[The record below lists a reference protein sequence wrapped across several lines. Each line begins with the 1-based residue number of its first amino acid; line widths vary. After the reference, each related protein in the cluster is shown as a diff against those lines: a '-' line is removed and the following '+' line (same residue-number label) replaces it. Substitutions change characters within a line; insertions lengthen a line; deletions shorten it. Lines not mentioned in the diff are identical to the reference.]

1 MYQFSWRVPT
11 VPLAF
16 DVDVTICKPFYLW
29 KKQSK
34 ESGPDRLVLGSE
46 LQTDFYLWNGLN
58 LITGTVIQAMFPGWA
73 GDRPAVLLAL
83 RAHLG
88 MLAHSCAHNPPPN
101 THLPTYEKML
111 SAQLSRENPRV
122 GTYFV
127 RAQERKNGGDFG
139 ADRDVASADLIWTS
153 CSPTM
158 SYCWRG
164 IYRRAVSCDPSTS
177 KTHAAAASRTVGHA
191 PAPPHP
197 STANFSSPIPEK
209 SSLIT
214 LSKLGAS
221 PTIVSILRLYLFIL
235 H

>member
-73 GDRPAVLLAL
+73 GDKPAVLLAL
-83 RAHLG
+83 RAHMG
-88 MLAHSCAHNPPPN
+88 MRAHSCAHNPPP
-101 THLPTYEKML
+101 THTYSL
-111 SAQLSRENPRV
+111 RENAISTIVTGEPQS
-122 GTYFV
+122 GDIFCKG
-127 RAQERKNGGDFG
+127 QERKNGGDFG

-197 STANFSSPIPEK
+197 STANFSSSIPEK